1 MTRTEDPF
9 TRFEAADPVAMP
21 EHATPEEE
29 REVALLLERVIATA
43 VQEESTPPRPVR
55 RRGRRRVFVGVAAA
69 ASLAVALA
77 LVLSPA
83 QRSLADRAY
92 AAVTAPDL
100 FHVVSRSTSDVP
112 DLNAPAGERREKS
125 TGETESWY
133 DTGEPAFHTV
143 IAFKGNR
150 EGRFAREAAG
160 DENGTVARIDGGPA
174 SGVAELDEDGRTRE
188 VFPKRF
194 DPTAETKAFLR
205 EPGVREDGEVTID
218 GRRARRLVITR
229 PDQPDAGAS
238 VAIVDTTATVLVDAK
253 TLYPIEYRE
262 QSFFVRDG
270 VRERFAMV
278 IRYTTFEKLPRT
290 AGNLRLLKMG
300 ARP

>member
-1 MTRTEDPF
+1 MTRIEDPF
-9 TRFEAADPVAMP
+9 TRLEAADPVAMP

-29 REVALLLERVIATA
+29 REAALLFEHVMATA
-43 VQEESTPPRPVR
+43 AQEDSLPPRPVR

-69 ASLAVALA
+69 GALAVALA

-100 FHVVSRSTSDVP
+100 FHVVARATSDVP
-112 DLNAPAGERREKS
+112 DLNAPAGDRREKS

-143 IAFKGNR
+143 IAFKGDR
-150 EGRFAREAAG
+150 DDRFAREAAG
-160 DENGTVARIDGGPA
+160 DKNGTVARIDGGPA
-174 SGVAELDEDGRTRE
+174 SGVTELDEDGKTKE

-205 EPGVREDGEVTID
+205 ESGIREDGEVTID
-218 GRRARRLVITR
+218 GRRARRLVIDR
-229 PDQPDAGAS
+229 ADSPAAGPSLAVVDA
-238 VAIVDTTATVLVDAK
+238 TATVLVDAE

-290 AGNLRLLKMG
+290 AENLRLLKMG
-300 ARP
+300 ARR